1 MKKTIHSFWLILLL
15 TLLPLAFASASE
27 TPPANEISSNI
38 SSSFIEWFNPLR
50 SNDYAITY
58 VSSGIDVVNGKL
70 YITGTT
76 EVNAEM
82 PIVGGYA
89 AIQRWDGTKWTTYKS
104 FYFDK
109 YDTNTSKA
117 STRTAAAMALWCRL
131 FLCCTFCAACASM
144 RRKYSS
150 WARCLIAS
158 MRSSLMS
165 SGSFIMVCR
174 RASIFLRSSF
184 FIIYPSLF
192 FPVLQA
198 FDYISFA

>member
-50 SNDYAITY
+50 SNDYVITY
-58 VSSGIDVVNGKL
+58 VGSGIDVVNGKL

-89 AIQRWDGTKWTTYKS
+89 AIQRWNGTKWTTYKS

-109 YDTNTSKA
+109 YDTDS
-117 STRTAAAMALWCRL
+117 
-131 FLCCTFCAACASM
+131 
-144 RRKYSS
+144 
-150 WARCLIAS
+150 
-158 MRSSLMS
+158 
-165 SGSFIMVCR
+165 
-174 RASIFLRSSF
+174 SSF
-184 FIIYPSLF
+184 SKTYFAEAGYYRLYVLHTADHAGGSLSKSTTTKS
-192 FPVLQA
+192 VRVN
-198 FDYISFA
+198 